1 MRCFY
6 HPDTDAVAGCKNC
19 SRGLCTACAVDVGNG
34 IACRGRCEEEV
45 RALNRII
52 AQNKLAYEKARSAYW
67 RTSLFYA
74 TLAVVFLMAGLA
86 DWRGFG
92 WVLLPA
98 SGILALSA
106 WLYFSTGREYTPKG

>member
-6 HPDTDAVAGCKNC
+6 HPETEAVAACKNC
-19 SRGLCTACAVDVGNG
+19 SRGLCAGCAVDVGNG
-34 IACRGRCEEEV
+34 MACRDRCEEEV

-52 AQNKLAYEKARSAYW
+52 AQNKLAYAKARAAYW
-67 RTSLFYA
+67 RTSAFYGV
-74 TLAVVFLMAGLA
+74 LALVFFAAGLA

-106 WLYFSTGREYTPKG
+106 WLYYSTGRKYAPDR